1 MLIKTVT
8 ETINHYNMIN
18 KGDRIIVALSGGADS
33 VCLLCILSSLKT
45 ELDFSLEAVHIN
57 HCIRGAESDE
67 DEEFCNSLCQK
78 LGIPFKV
85 YRLDIPA
92 LAKTSGK
99 SLEETARDARYE
111 KFSEYAAEN
120 GVIATAH
127 TLSDNAETVI
137 FNMVRGTGIKGLCGI
152 PPVRDNIIRPL
163 SSVTREQVEEFLC
176 NIQQDFR
183 TDSTNLSDDYTRNKI
198 RHKIIP
204 VMHDINNGFFKS
216 FANTLNVL
224 REENE
229 FVQQLSE
236 KAYSDHSQNN
246 RLVNLQ
252 EIPPVI
258 RKRVIS
264 SFLSRNNLP
273 VSYDKINE
281 VYMLTEKNGRLNISK
296 DCFIIGKN
304 GCISVEKQSYN
315 NTVTSKEIPLENGI
329 NRIFENKTLTVSE
342 DKNNKYLIDMNKV
355 CGKLILHSRRN
366 GDKIKLSGKDFT
378 SSVKKLLNEKVPPK
392 QRPFIHFIS
401 DENGLIFMEGFGVA
415 DRVKTDENT
424 CRFFSVCVEETEGA

>member
-33 VCLLCILSSLKT
+33 VSLLCVLNSLKT

-57 HCIRGAESDE
+57 HCIRGTESDD
-67 DEEFCNSLCQK
+67 DEEFCDSLCRK

-120 GVIATAH
+120 GIIATAH

-163 SSVTREQVEEFLC
+163 SAVTREQVEEFLC
-176 NIQQDFR
+176 DIQQDFR

-216 FANTLNVL
+216 FANSLNAV

-229 FVQQLSE
+229 FVRQLSE
-236 KAYSDHSQNN
+236 KAYNEHCQNN

-264 SFLSRNNLP
+264 SFLSRNHLP

-296 DCFIIGKN
+296 NCFIIGKN

-315 NTVTSKEIPLENGI
+315 NTAVKKEVPLKNGI
-329 NRIFENKTLTVSE
+329 NSIFENKTLTAVR
-342 DKNNKYLIDMNKV
+342 DKDGGYLIDVEKI
-355 CGKLILHSRRN
+355 CGKPVLHSRRN

-378 SSVKKLLNEKVPPK
+378 SSVKKLLNEKVPSK

-401 DENGLIFMEGFGVA
+401 DDNGLIFMEGFGVA
-415 DRVKTDENT
+415 ERVKADENT
-424 CRFFSVCVEETEGA
+424 SEFLAIRINNI